1 MTQQIYPLYN
11 QDYQTHFKF
20 GLDYRIFSKSAK
32 AIEILNNNHLITI
45 TLGI

>member
-32 AIEILNNNHLITI
+32 VIEIKHNNCVNVKLEV
-45 TLGI
+45 L